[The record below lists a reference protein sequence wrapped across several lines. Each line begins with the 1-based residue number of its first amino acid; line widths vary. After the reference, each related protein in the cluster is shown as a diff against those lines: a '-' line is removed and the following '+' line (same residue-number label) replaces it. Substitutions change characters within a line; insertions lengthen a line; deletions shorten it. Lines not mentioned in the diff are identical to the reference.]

1 MKIYT
6 YITYIL
12 YTFVYLYNPHES
24 IEIKISKISKDID
37 IRFMKDSKFPLIYY
51 SSSLR
56 FVIPNIHIPFL
67 NI

>member
-1 MKIYT
+1 M
-6 YITYIL
+6 L
-12 YTFVYLYNPHES
+12 YTLHLFYLYNPHES
-24 IEIKISKISKDID
+24 IEIKISKISRDIN